1 MTPCV
6 GGLCFAHH
14 LNLLTK
20 CLTFVFQD
28 HLKKINGTSLQLFE
42 SHLAEIVW
50 RNHHGGNILGPYFE
64 LIKRCFPCH
73 TPPLGEIIP
82 IPLFDSWEIRNNV
95 EYEEKN
101 SVLRV
106 DEGEEWLDID
116 DSEWE
121 PSGAQTHAIPPSH
134 ADPDTPQPSNT
145 QSNTPQPRHADPDTP
160 QPSDTHPH
168 TPLPS
173 NTLSNTPPSLH
184 AHTHTEQLSSPH
196 IQTPH
201 TSTPP
206 YKRRKRSTPPAK
218 KRRTHKRCNSS
229 PIPIRP
235 GVMEALMDN
244 TITHTHTLP
253 THSTH
258 HPYTHSTPHSNFT
271 PVVEVHLVPEQESMS
286 PPALTPQASNMTP
299 IATPLVQTQPPVLT
313 PEVRMA
319 TLNVEALPP
328 PGVASPQLP
337 KTQKNTDK
345 CKHHKKRKNIK
356 HCRQFEGSDDSDF
369 A

>member
-1 MTPCV
+1 M
-6 GGLCFAHH
+6 
-14 LNLLTK
+14 
-20 CLTFVFQD
+20 
-28 HLKKINGTSLQLFE
+28 
-42 SHLAEIVW
+42 W

-82 IPLFDSWEIRNNV
+82 IPLFDSWEIRNNA

-116 DSEWE
+116 DCEWE
-121 PSGAQTHAIPPSH
+121 PSGAHAHAIPPSH

-145 QSNTPQPRHADPDTP
+145 IKHSRTKTRRPWHTTTIR
-160 QPSDTHPH
+160 H
-168 TPLPS
+168 TPTDS
-173 NTLSNTPPSLH
+173 TAIKHSQTRH
-184 AHTHTEQLSSPH
+184 HHYTHTERLSSAH

-218 KRRTHKRCNSS
+218 KTRTHKRCNSS

-244 TITHTHTLP
+244 TITHTHTVP

-319 TLNVEALPP
+319 TFNVEALPP

-356 HCRQFEGSDDSDF
+356 HCRQFEGLDDSDF